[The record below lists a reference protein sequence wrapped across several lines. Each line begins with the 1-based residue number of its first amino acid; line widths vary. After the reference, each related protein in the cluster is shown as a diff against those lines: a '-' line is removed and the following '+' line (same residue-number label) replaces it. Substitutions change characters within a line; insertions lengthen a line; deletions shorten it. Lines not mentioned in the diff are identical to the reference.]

1 MKIASIDRNERLF
14 SIGTIC
20 DTFALKKDAYY
31 KNHERS
37 IIKNQTEK
45 DVIGLVRESRRTLPR
60 EDFSK
65 LMRSLEN
72 NFIEYNLKV
81 FGHQLFPILR

>member
-20 DTFALKKDAYY
+20 DTFALKKDVYY

-37 IIKNQTEK
+37 VIKNQTEK
-45 DVIGLVRESRRTLPR
+45 DVIGLVR
-60 EDFSK
+60 
-65 LMRSLEN
+65 
-72 NFIEYNLKV
+72 
-81 FGHQLFPILR
+81 